1 MERARKNGIRYT
13 LSADPAPS
21 REICQDMKRRARPLL
36 KTLATGG
43 TALLLAGCAG
53 VVQGH
58 AVSPL
63 YDPFRVAGLPAEDGP
78 SGVKDGA
85 PDPEGDVKDTDN
97 GDLDKLALL
106 SVNDVADYWQ
116 QNYGESLDGT
126 FTPIENLLSYDSDD
140 PSSPTVCG
148 QDLYQEPNAFFCP
161 SKDLMAWDRGVL
173 VPIGQQFFGD
183 VSIAALL
190 GHEYGHAV
198 QHMAD
203 IVDDSTPTIVSEQQA
218 DCFAGGYIRWV
229 AEGQSPR
236 FTLSTGDGLNHVLAA
251 AITLRDPII
260 EPGEGAM
267 LEEGHGTA
275 LDRVSAF
282 QMGFAG
288 SPADCAKIDLDEI
301 QQRRGDLP
309 MQLPRDDGGEVQ
321 SGDLTLDEGTLSTL
335 MEVLG
340 EIFKPGEAP
349 TLSMNAED
357 CDDAKPSP
365 PASYC
370 PSTNTI
376 SVDLSAMQELGAAAS
391 ERNKVLIQ
399 GDNTALSVL
408 TSRYALAVQHEKG
421 DPLDTAA
428 AALRTACLT
437 GFAQAAMSTPIELP
451 SGGNLTLTAGDL
463 DEAVAGLLTNGLA
476 ASNANGDTVPAG
488 FTRIVAFRSGLAGDQ
503 DLCYQRF
510 K

>member
-1 MERARKNGIRYT
+1 
-13 LSADPAPS
+13 
-21 REICQDMKRRARPLL
+21 MKRRARPLL

-309 MQLPRDDGGEVQ
+309 MQLPRDDSGEVQ
-321 SGDLTLDEGTLSTL
+321 SGDITLDEGTLSTL

-340 EIFKPGEAP
+340 EIFKPERGTDAVDERRGLRRRQAEP
-349 TLSMNAED
+349 TGVVLPVHQHD
-357 CDDAKPSP
+357 LGGPVRDAGTRRGGQRAQQGADPGRQHR
-365 PASYC
+365 AVG
-370 PSTNTI
+370 
-376 SVDLSAMQELGAAAS
+376 VD
-391 ERNKVLIQ
+391 V
-399 GDNTALSVL
+399 
-408 TSRYALAVQHEKG
+408 
-421 DPLDTAA
+421 
-428 AALRTACLT
+428 ALRACGPAREGRPTRHGGRRPAHGVPDRLRA
-437 GFAQAAMSTPIELP
+437 GRDVLPPSSYRAAGT
-451 SGGNLTLTAGDL
+451 
-463 DEAVAGLLTNGLA
+463 
-476 ASNANGDTVPAG
+476 
-488 FTRIVAFRSGLAGDQ
+488 
-503 DLCYQRF
+503 
-510 K
+510 

>member
-1 MERARKNGIRYT
+1 
-13 LSADPAPS
+13 
-21 REICQDMKRRARPLL
+21 
-36 KTLATGG
+36 
-43 TALLLAGCAG
+43 
-53 VVQGH
+53 
-58 AVSPL
+58 
-63 YDPFRVAGLPAEDGP
+63 
-78 SGVKDGA
+78 
-85 PDPEGDVKDTDN
+85 
-97 GDLDKLALL
+97 
-106 SVNDVADYWQ
+106 
-116 QNYGESLDGT
+116 
-126 FTPIENLLSYDSDD
+126 
-140 PSSPTVCG
+140 
-148 QDLYQEPNAFFCP
+148 
-161 SKDLMAWDRGVL
+161 
-173 VPIGQQFFGD
+173 
-183 VSIAALL
+183 
-190 GHEYGHAV
+190 
-198 QHMAD
+198 
-203 IVDDSTPTIVSEQQA
+203 
-218 DCFAGGYIRWV
+218 
-229 AEGQSPR
+229 
-236 FTLSTGDGLNHVLAA
+236 
-251 AITLRDPII
+251 
-260 EPGEGAM
+260 
-267 LEEGHGTA
+267 
-275 LDRVSAF
+275 
-282 QMGFAG
+282 
-288 SPADCAKIDLDEI
+288 
-301 QQRRGDLP
+301 
-309 MQLPRDDGGEVQ
+309 MQLPRDDSGEVQ
-321 SGDLTLDEGTLSTL
+321 SGDITLDEGTLSTL